1 MTEIQRLHRPLALL
15 IYPNVYEFALFDLYL
30 KPYGLMRL
38 HAMLLEAG
46 WEVKLINSLE
56 HAPGK
61 IKANGTGKFLRTVV
75 EKPEALKNIPRN
87 FACYGIGPAELERR
101 MSEHSPA
108 AVFISTGMTYWYK
121 GSVEAAE
128 ISRRL
133 WPDVPV
139 ITGGV
144 YASLMPEHC
153 AAVTGSDF
161 VNTGTA
167 GAELDLWLRGRG
179 LPGISGTS
187 GLLPSDGTI
196 WENSAIVNLN
206 SGCPL
211 RCDYC
216 ASFRLTDGFHK
227 GNPDAAVEWVKM
239 INKLHGTTN
248 FAFYDDALLFRSGD
262 VLKPFLESIIKESE
276 KSFVNYRFYSPNAM
290 HIRYM
295 DAEAASLMKKAGFQE
310 VRLGFESSSD
320 DFHENHDRKFGIQD
334 FYDRIKML
342 TDAGFERTQIIVYLL
357 AGMPRQKAD
366 EVEQSIRFA
375 SRTGVRLSVSEFSP
389 VPGSPLWDECVK
401 DCRYPIEEE
410 PLFHNNSFFPM
421 EWEGFTRADMQRLK
435 VLSKKPAC

>member
-1 MTEIQRLHRPLALL
+1 MTDRGRPDRPSALL

-38 HAMLLEAG
+38 HAMLSAAG
-46 WEVKLINSLE
+46 WKVELINSLE

-61 IKANGTGKFLRTVV
+61 TKENGTGKFIRTLVK
-75 EKPEALKNIPRN
+75 KPDALNNIPRN
-87 FACYGIGPAELERR
+87 FACYGIGRVELERR
-101 MSEHSPA
+101 MSENTPD
-108 AVFISTGMTYWYK
+108 AVFISTGMTYWYE
-121 GSVEAAE
+121 GAVEASE
-128 ISRRL
+128 IAKRL

-153 AAVTGSDF
+153 TAVTGSDF

-167 GAELDLWLRGRG
+167 GAGLDLWLKQRA
-179 LPGISGTS
+179 LPGISVEAGR
-187 GLLPSDGTI
+187 LPSDGPV
-196 WENSAIVNLN
+196 WDNSAIINLN

-216 ASFRLTDGFHK
+216 ASFKLTDGFYQ
-227 GNPDAAVEWVKM
+227 GRPDTAVEWIKM
-239 INKLHGTTN
+239 VNRVHGTFN
-248 FAFYDDALLFRSGD
+248 FAFYDDALLFRSDD
-262 VLKPFLESIIKESE
+262 VFKPFLEGIIHESE
-276 KSFVNYRFYSPNAM
+276 KSGVQYSFYSPNAM

-295 DAEAASLMKKAGFQE
+295 DTEAADLMKKAGFRE
-310 VRLGFESSSD
+310 IRLGFESSSD

-334 FYDRIKML
+334 FYDRIEML
-342 TDAGFERTQIIVYLL
+342 TDAGFERNQIIVYLL
-357 AGMPRQKAD
+357 AGLPRQKAD

-389 VPGSPLWDECVK
+389 VPGSPLWNECVK
-401 DCRYPIEEE
+401 ECRYPIEEE

-435 VLSKKPAC
+435 VLSKKPAY